1 MPPLPW
7 TKISEVDADTETVIM
22 ASRLPLRS
30 YLKVPGFLR
39 RTLAIRR
46 QLAHAPGLVGYSL
59 DAQLL
64 RKTFW
69 TLSAWTSME
78 ALETFARTDP
88 HRSSTASIR
97 PHMDPTTFAFW
108 TARAADL
115 PIPWRE
121 VRRRI
126 DEASSSRAI
135 RATGTAGASTQPK
148 AARRSAAG
156 GPRERRRS

>member
-7 TKISEVDADTETVIM
+7 TKTSEVDADTETVIM

-30 YLKVPGFLR
+30 YYKVPGFLR
-39 RTLAIRR
+39 RTLTIRR

-59 DAQLL
+59 DAQLF

-69 TLSAWTSME
+69 TLSAWTSRE
-78 ALETFARTDP
+78 ALEAFARADP
-88 HRSSTASIR
+88 HRSATASIR
-97 PHMDPTTFAFW
+97 PHMDPTTFTFW

-115 PIPWRE
+115 PIPWPE

-126 DEASSSRAI
+126 NEANSSPSVP
-135 RATGTAGASTQPK
+135 ATEKRGASGHPGPP
-148 AARRSAAG
+148 RRSAADG
-156 GPRERRRS
+156 KHEQRRS